1 MLPVFALVL
10 VLFLKQI
17 GTQNGIRMNF
27 HFIRK
32 IRSVQNLE
40 KIPSQAFI
48 FITEFKCSK
57 ELFLFHCLKNQI
69 LTRFAK

>member
-40 KIPSQAFI
+40 KNSLSSIH
-48 FITEFKCSK
+48 
-57 ELFLFHCLKNQI
+57 LYY
-69 LTRFAK
+69 